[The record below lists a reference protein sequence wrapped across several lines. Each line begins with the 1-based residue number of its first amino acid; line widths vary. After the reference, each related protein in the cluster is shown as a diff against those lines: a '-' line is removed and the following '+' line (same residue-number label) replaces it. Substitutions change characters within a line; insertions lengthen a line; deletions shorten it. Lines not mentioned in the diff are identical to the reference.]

1 MPCKKLGTKI
11 IETQKSV
18 ARRAVLSRPAGT
30 AVLVGDIVPE
40 LGFLTALQTLSLRDN
55 HFTGIVPPE
64 LGKLTA
70 LRHLFLNNNNLRG
83 TVPFQRLVLFA

>member
-1 MPCKKLGTKI
+1 MLY
-11 IETQKSV
+11 
-18 ARRAVLSRPAGT
+18 
-30 AVLVGDIVPE
+30 VGDIVPE
-40 LGFLTALQTLSLRDN
+40 LGHLTALQTLSLRDN

-83 TVPFQRLVLFA
+83 GRLVDRGVGAVGLVVLGLVLLSVSRLLRRGRAKIVESE